1 MFRKESI
8 LDING
13 VLDLKDWDNQKN
25 PFVDA
30 LKIMYV
36 SNDFR
41 PEYFSIDES
50 KNAIYFYSK
59 KYFKELTFKEW
70 MSYKERGEAVKVEG
84 LETPMFIRNIE
95 ERDKSVNGLI
105 KIITDYF
112 KYCDKTEVT
121 FYSNKEFDKII
132 NWRMTLM
139 GEDFKYI
146 RFSCELVDRE
156 V

>member
-1 MFRKESI
+1 MFRKDSI

-13 VLDLKDWDNQKN
+13 VLDLRDWDNQKN

-36 SNDFR
+36 SNGFR
-41 PEYFSIDES
+41 PEYFSIDEE
-50 KNAIYFYSK
+50 KNEIYFYCK
-59 KYFKELTFKEW
+59 RQFNDFMFKEW
-70 MSYKERGEAVKVEG
+70 MSYKERGEAVNVEG
-84 LETPMFIRNIE
+84 LEKPMVIRDIE

-105 KIITDYF
+105 KIITDFF
-112 KYCDKTEVT
+112 KYCDKTAVT

-139 GEDFKYI
+139 GEEFKYI
-146 RFSCELVDRE
+146 KFVCELQDRG